1 MKLIINGGVKNKM
14 FTRARVNPLIAEFL
28 GVAIWTYVALVLSE
42 TTAVSYFIATS
53 VAVALGLV
61 YMFFGSISG
70 GHFNPAVTF
79 GLWTTRAI
87 TTLRGV
93 AYIAAQL
100 LGGFVSWQLYEYLTG
115 HDIVTKPGSW
125 NWKVFLAELIGT
137 AVLATGLASAIHRAF
152 TALEAA
158 LTVGAALFAG
168 VLIAATA
175 SNGILNP
182 AVALGMKSFHWSY
195 ILGPLVGGFV
205 GINLYNWLF
214 VGNVPKVV
222 RRVKK

>member
-1 MKLIINGGVKNKM
+1 M
-14 FTRARVNPLIAEFL
+14 FTRARVNPLVAEFL
-28 GVAIWTYVALVLSE
+28 GAAIWTYVALVLSE

-61 YMFFGSISG
+61 YMFFGSVSG

-79 GLWTTRAI
+79 GFWTARAI
-87 TTLRGV
+87 TTLRAVG
-93 AYIAAQL
+93 YIAAQL
-100 LGGFVSWQLYEYLTG
+100 LGGFVSWQLYQYFTN
-115 HDIVTKPGSW
+115 HMIVNKPSHTDARIL
-125 NWKVFLAELIGT
+125 LAELVGT
-137 AVLATGLASAIHRAF
+137 AVVAMGFAAAIHRAM

-175 SNGILNP
+175 SLGVLNP
-182 AVALGMKSFHWSY
+182 AVALGLKTFNWAY
-195 ILGPLVGGFV
+195 IVGPLVGGFV
-205 GINLYNWLF
+205 GINLYNLLF
-214 VGNVPKVV
+214 VMATPKVV

>member
-1 MKLIINGGVKNKM
+1 
-14 FTRARVNPLIAEFL
+14 
-28 GVAIWTYVALVLSE
+28 LVLSE

-70 GHFNPAVTF
+70 GHFNPAITF
-79 GLWTTRAI
+79 GMWAARAVS
-87 TTLRGV
+87 TVRGV

-100 LGGFVSWQLYEYLTG
+100 LGGFVSWRLYEYFTNHTLAAKST
-115 HDIVTKPGSW
+115 HTDARIL
-125 NWKVFLAELIGT
+125 LAELVGT
-137 AVLATGLASAIHRAF
+137 MVLAMGFAAAIHRAY

-158 LTVGAALFAG
+158 LTIGAALFAG

-175 SNGILNP
+175 SAGVLNP
-182 AVALGMKSFHWSY
+182 AVALGLRSFGWAY
-195 ILGPLVGGFV
+195 IVGPLLGGFV

-214 VGNVPKVV
+214 VGTVPKVV

>member
-1 MKLIINGGVKNKM
+1 ML
-14 FTRARVNPLIAEFL
+14 TRARFNPLVAEFL
-28 GVAIWTYVALVLSE
+28 GAAIWTYLALVLSE

-70 GHFNPAVTF
+70 GHFNPAITL
-79 GLWTTRAI
+79 GMWSARAI

-93 AYIAAQL
+93 AYIVAQL
-100 LGGFVSWQLYEYLTG
+100 LGGLGAWKLYEYFTNHSLASRSA
-115 HDIVTKPGSW
+115 HMDARIL
-125 NWKVFLAELIGT
+125 LAEMVGT
-137 AVLATGLASAIHRAF
+137 MVLAMGFAAAIHRAF

-175 SNGILNP
+175 SSGILNP
-182 AVALGMKSFHWSY
+182 AVALGLRSFGWAY
-195 ILGPLVGGFV
+195 IVGPLLGGLIGV
-205 GINLYNWLF
+205 NLYNWLF
-214 VGNVPKVV
+214 AMPGPRVV
-222 RRVKK
+222 RRIKK